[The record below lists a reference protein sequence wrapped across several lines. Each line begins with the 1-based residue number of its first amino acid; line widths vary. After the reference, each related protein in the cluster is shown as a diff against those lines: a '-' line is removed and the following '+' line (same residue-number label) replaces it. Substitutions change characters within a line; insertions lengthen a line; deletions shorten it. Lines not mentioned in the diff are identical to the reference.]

1 MTELTMNSNL
11 FAIYGLLFSI
21 YLSLFVVIKSLR
33 NTKEILSNI
42 HFGLFG
48 LFALQ
53 GLASLSFGL
62 AGIEL
67 SLKNIN
73 LALLIPI
80 LLMATVCYQNRQKIK
95 PAISAAYIDRHLLFA
110 YLICLLLAI
119 TAGLLFFTTDLIPSS
134 MTGDPARHFMQIINP
149 AEISQAPTHK
159 PIYYLWGGIFIHA
172 LPALQNDQLF
182 VLFNLFVL
190 GLSTISCLLILL
202 KIFPCIGRLP
212 ILTAAMLI
220 NFGYSLFALHFGYY
234 TLLLSSA
241 YLFSML
247 AALVEYKNSQDEKIY
262 WLIALLAIGIVLTHS
277 YLAPDALFCL
287 FMFDIWNA
295 RRKSKKTLSAIAKHL
310 PFWMLIVLVAYAS
323 NLGIATGDAIE
334 RVIGAHG
341 FVNNAV
347 FLNLLPFLPFAA
359 WYFAQ
364 HWRKDSA
371 QLILLFTL
379 ATTLFSI
386 IMGVLFWN
394 GHAAPYYL
402 NRNQIILLPL
412 LLLAIIGL
420 IHEAETNRR
429 TFTRGLYIF
438 LAVLVITPYLLVKNQ
453 PLSQS
458 HKIFRD
464 LLDDEAWVYL
474 ENPINTSYAPLQ
486 MTARD
491 RTLMRQIGSGESNCL
506 AGVGD
511 KVAVLGTDH
520 QTIWFYLY
528 THIYPSLF
536 QRDDGFI
543 GFDNYLRNY
552 KEWKADPANQYI
564 VIVSHFDTLYASHL
578 AEKIRTSTQ
587 LVCKGDSIAIYRKP

>member
-1 MTELTMNSNL
+1 MNFNP
-11 FAIYGLLFSI
+11 FPIYGLLFVA
-21 YLSLFVVIKSLR
+21 YLVLFVSIKLTR
-33 NTKEILSNI
+33 PTKEILSSI
-42 HFGLFG
+42 HFGLLS

-53 GLASLSFGL
+53 GLASLTFGMT
-62 AGIEL
+62 GIAL
-67 SLKNIN
+67 SQKNIN

-80 LLMATVCYQNRQKIK
+80 LLMATWCYQYRQKIQSS
-95 PAISAAYIDRHLLFA
+95 ISQAYIDQRIFFV
-110 YLICLLLAI
+110 YLACALLAI

-134 MTGDPARHFMQIINP
+134 MTGDPARHFMHIINP
-149 AEISQAPTHK
+149 AETGEAPTHK
-159 PIYYLWGGIFIHA
+159 PIYYLWAGLFIHA

-182 VLFNLFVL
+182 VLFNIFVL
-190 GLSTISCLLILL
+190 GLSTSSCLLILL
-202 KIFPCIGRLP
+202 KIFPLIGRLP
-212 ILTAAMLI
+212 IFTAAMLV
-220 NFGYSLFALHFGYY
+220 NFGYALFALHFGYY

-262 WLIALLAIGIVLTHS
+262 WLITLLAIGIVLTHT

-295 RRKSKKTLSAIAKHL
+295 RRKSKKILSAIARHL
-310 PFWMLIVLVAYAS
+310 PFWVLIVLVAYAS

-334 RVIGAHG
+334 RVIGVHG
-341 FVNNAV
+341 FVNNAI
-347 FLNLLPFLPFAA
+347 FLNFLPFLPFAA
-359 WYFAQ
+359 WYFAH

-379 ATTLFSI
+379 ATALFSL
-386 IMGVLFWN
+386 IMGMLFWT

-412 LLLAIIGL
+412 LLFAIIAL
-420 IHEAETNRR
+420 LHETEGHRAA
-429 TFTRGLYIF
+429 FIRGLYIF

-506 AGVGD
+506 AGVRD

-536 QRDDGFI
+536 QRDDGCI
-543 GFDNYLRNY
+543 GFDNYVRNY
-552 KEWKADPANQYI
+552 KEWKAGPANQYI
-564 VIVSHFDTLYASHL
+564 VIVSHFDTLYASYL